1 MAQREQATRSITL
14 RLPIDLFDAT
24 KRLATDQKQSL
35 NSLIVSQLRSL
46 SSAERSKVL
55 RDAYDLLGSDAE
67 SSVDHAFLAQAEVV
81 DKSG

>member
-35 NSLIVSQLRSL
+35 NSLIISQLRSL
-46 SSAERSKVL
+46 SSSERSRVL